1 MEQKISKYSTATI
14 VSLLC
19 LLFSLPLQAQQQR
32 PGARPAVK
40 QKAKEEIKADTIPF
54 YNGTY
59 VGVDLF
65 GLGSKLLGGDFLSS
79 EVNVRVNLKKKF
91 MEKYICTVCDYVYDP
106 ELGDPENGIE
116 PGTSFEDLPEDW
128 VCPLCGVGKEE
139 FEKAS

>member
-19 LLFSLPLQAQQQR
+19 LIFSLPLQAQQQR

-79 EVNVRVNLKKKF
+79 EVNVRVNLKEIYSYSRNRF
-91 MEKYICTVCDYVYDP
+91 RTNRYLE
-106 ELGDPENGIE
+106 
-116 PGTSFEDLPEDW
+116 
-128 VCPLCGVGKEE
+128 
-139 FEKAS
+139 